1 MRFMLTFQ
9 IGLEQGNAAVKD
21 GTLGQT
27 IQSILNEIRPEA
39 AYFADIDGS
48 RGGYLIINMDDA
60 SRIVAIAEPL
70 FLGLGA
76 TIKLQPVMTP
86 EDLDR
91 ASEALQ
97 LAAQKY
103 G

>member
-9 IGLEQGNAAVKD
+9 IGLEEGNAAAKN
-21 GTLGQT
+21 GSLGRT
-27 IQSILNEIRPEA
+27 IESILNEIKPEA

-60 SRIVAIAEPL
+60 SQIPAIAEPL

-76 TIKLQPVMTP
+76 IIKIHPVMTP
-86 EDLDR
+86 EDLGR
-91 ASEALQ
+91 AAPAIEQAGQ
-97 LAAQKY
+97 RY

>member
-1 MRFMLTFQ
+1 MLTFQ

>member
-9 IGLEQGNAAVKD
+9 IGLEEGNAAAKN

-27 IQSILNEIRPEA
+27 IESILNEIQPEA

-48 RGGYLIINMDDA
+48 RGGYLIINIDDA
-60 SRIVAIAEPL
+60 SRIVAIAEPF

-76 TIKLQPVMTP
+76 TIKLQPVMTL
-86 EDLDR
+86 EELGR
-91 ASEALQ
+91 ASEAFQ